1 MNDIDRQ
8 QLAEMAAVAFRG
20 DDRDDREVY
29 VETAGLDGPTPSP
42 TEANV
47 FCVRNRNWK
56 LIYNST
62 SKVREL
68 YDLTA
73 DPSETRNLAGQKPDI
88 EGPLFEK
95 IRRRY
100 L

>member
-1 MNDIDRQ
+1 MQGRSLIPMIEGKDH
-8 QLAEMAAVAFRG
+8 E
-20 DDRDDREVY
+20 DREVY

-42 TEANV
+42 YEANV
-47 FCVRNRNWK
+47 FCVRNSKWK

-62 SKVREL
+62 TKQREL
-68 YDLTA
+68 YDLAA
-73 DPSETRNLAGQKPDI
+73 DPQEQKNVAGSRPEVED
-88 EGPLFEK
+88 PLFEK